1 MLNTKISVL
10 FFCIITLCSHATTK
24 IDKIQ
29 SHQAGILLTFDDN
42 YIDEWFKVDKILTK
56 YKWKATFYLT
66 KPQLY
71 TKKQFRQLRKLKNK
85 GHELGA
91 HGYNHFN
98 ALTFYTNNSFSIYL
112 KNEIEQT
119 TQLLK
124 RKRIKTNTFSYPFGA
139 HNIATDTL
147 LLKKY
152 TSLRTTTYGKR
163 APEKQ
168 VCYYKKDGILQGLG
182 IDNHYPHHDVSYF
195 ISLLQYAKANNKI
208 VIFYAHKPVLEAKN
222 TLEIEHKTLIS
233 ICEYVQKNNLKFYT
247 PADLIRIK
255 K

>member
-1 MLNTKISVL
+1 MLNKKIIIL
-10 FFCIITLCSHATTK
+10 LCCIITLNGYATVK
-24 IDKIQ
+24 KQ
-29 SHQAGILLTFDDN
+29 VQLQQAGVLITFDDD
-42 YIDEWFKVDKILTK
+42 YVDEWFKADKILAK

-71 TKKQFRQLRKLKNK
+71 TKKQFRQLRKLKSK

-91 HGYNHFN
+91 HGFNHFN

-119 TQLLK
+119 AQLLK
-124 RKRIKTNTFSYPFGA
+124 KKRIKTNSFSYPFGA
-139 HNIATDTL
+139 HNIATDSL
-147 LLKKY
+147 LLKNF
-152 TSLRTTTYGKR
+152 TSLRTTTYGKQ

-168 VCYYKKDGILQGLG
+168 QCYYKNDAILQGLG
-182 IDNHYPHHDVSYF
+182 IDNHYPHFDISYF
-195 ISLLQYAKANNKI
+195 LSLLQYAKENNKI
-208 VIFYAHKPVLEAKN
+208 VIFYVHKPVLEAKN

-247 PADLIRIK
+247 PNDLIRIK